1 MDSFLSCEKSYTKL
15 FELAEAD
22 CDIKIISI
30 PVPVPVP
37 VLVSVGNGAVGRE
50 YEAVGVTDEITD
62 GTCAVK
68 VLPIK

>member
-22 CDIKIISI
+22 GDIIIVSI
-30 PVPVPVP
+30 PLPVP
-37 VLVSVGNGAVGRE
+37 VSVGNGAVGRE
-50 YEAVGVTDEITD
+50 YEAVGATDEITD